1 MSPAGRPE
9 IGHPINIRLE
19 DELLAAVDELAEA
32 LGQSRAATIRALI
45 RDSLTR
51 WWPEVQDESN
61 GEMLGQRS
69 RRQPHDRAAL
79 ARQVM
84 RFGVRSLP
92 HTEQHRCLCQDCG
105 FQYVGKHPEQW
116 ANIHEVIHPG
126 HATRL
131 TT

>member
-61 GEMLGQRS
+61 GEMLGSAITATTPPIARGG
-69 RRQPHDRAAL
+69 HD
-79 ARQVM
+79 
-84 RFGVRSLP
+84 GLP
-92 HTEQHRCLCQDCG
+92 T
-105 FQYVGKHPEQW
+105 P
-116 ANIHEVIHPG
+116 
-126 HATRL
+126 RL
-131 TT
+131 HM